1 MYLLSTALRSPKL
14 LISIAVVPYAPGAP
28 LALLVGLAIGLVLGR
43 IIRRRGG
50 VARRLLDRRRR
61 RRVVGPCLGIGR
73 AAILHPEEPIAA
85 SLGDHP
91 RVIDLDL
98 VAGGE
103 QHAAPSNT
111 VERGF
116 PLPIVVGAQPSER
129 RHLRNRLD

>member
-28 LALLVGLAIGLVLGR
+28 LALLVGLALGLILGR

-50 VARRLLDRRRR
+50 IARRLLDRRRR
-61 RRVVGPCLGIGR
+61 VVGPCFR
-73 AAILHPEEPIAA
+73 ARTAVAVLHPEEPVAA

-116 PLPIVVGAQPSER
+116 PL
-129 RHLRNRLD
+129 